1 MTFAE
6 RNVFLSRMWKE
17 LSEEERN
24 EFNRRA
30 LSEDVITK
38 KEQIKR
44 TLKKVKRECDNLKVL
59 GVKCLFMCDMG
70 KGDVDVFGHP
80 RAIQFV
86 ESNRLAPKFYS
97 FVNGDGKF
105 QI

>member
-44 TLKKVKRECDNLKVL
+44 TFKKVKRE
-59 GVKCLFMCDMG
+59 VKF
-70 KGDVDVFGHP
+70 
-80 RAIQFV
+80 
-86 ESNRLAPKFYS
+86 S
-97 FVNGDGKF
+97 
-105 QI
+105 QIE

>member
-6 RNVFLSRMWKE
+6 RNVFLSGMWKE

-38 KEQIKR
+38 NEQIKR
-44 TLKKVKRECDNLKVL
+44 TLKKVKRE
-59 GVKCLFMCDMG
+59 VKF
-70 KGDVDVFGHP
+70 
-80 RAIQFV
+80 
-86 ESNRLAPKFYS
+86 
-97 FVNGDGKF
+97 
-105 QI
+105 

>member
-44 TLKKVKRECDNLKVL
+44 TLKKVKRE
-59 GVKCLFMCDMG
+59 VKFLL
-70 KGDVDVFGHP
+70 
-80 RAIQFV
+80 I
-86 ESNRLAPKFYS
+86 E
-97 FVNGDGKF
+97 
-105 QI
+105 

>member
-17 LSEEERN
+17 LSEQERH

-30 LSEDVITK
+30 LSEDVITE

-44 TLKKVKRECDNLKVL
+44 TLKK
-59 GVKCLFMCDMG
+59 
-70 KGDVDVFGHP
+70 
-80 RAIQFV
+80 
-86 ESNRLAPKFYS
+86 S
-97 FVNGDGKF
+97 
-105 QI
+105 

>member
-1 MTFAE
+1 
-6 RNVFLSRMWKE
+6 MWKE

-44 TLKKVKRECDNLKVL
+44 TLKKVKREVTPNGFGGLILIISKPKHITILK
-59 GVKCLFMCDMG
+59 
-70 KGDVDVFGHP
+70 
-80 RAIQFV
+80 
-86 ESNRLAPKFYS
+86 
-97 FVNGDGKF
+97 
-105 QI
+105 

>member
-6 RNVFLSRMWKE
+6 RNVFLLRKWKE

-30 LSEDVITK
+30 LSEDVIK

-44 TLKKVKRECDNLKVL
+44 TWVKTARIISQAVYL
-59 GVKCLFMCDMG
+59 
-70 KGDVDVFGHP
+70 
-80 RAIQFV
+80 AA
-86 ESNRLAPKFYS
+86 NRLYQWRHDWTEHH
-97 FVNGDGKF
+97 NGSPYYPGHF
-105 QI
+105 QRPL

>member
-6 RNVFLSRMWKE
+6 RNVFLSGMWKE

-44 TLKKVKRECDNLKVL
+44 TLKKVKRE
-59 GVKCLFMCDMG
+59 VKFLL
-70 KGDVDVFGHP
+70 
-80 RAIQFV
+80 I
-86 ESNRLAPKFYS
+86 E
-97 FVNGDGKF
+97 
-105 QI
+105 

>member
-6 RNVFLSRMWKE
+6 RNVFLLRKWKE

-30 LSEDVITK
+30 LSEDVITE

-44 TLKKVKRECDNLKVL
+44 T
-59 GVKCLFMCDMG
+59 
-70 KGDVDVFGHP
+70 
-80 RAIQFV
+80 
-86 ESNRLAPKFYS
+86 
-97 FVNGDGKF
+97 
-105 QI
+105 

>member
-17 LSEEERN
+17 LSEEERS

-44 TLKKVKRECDNLKVL
+44 TLKKVKRE
-59 GVKCLFMCDMG
+59 VKF
-70 KGDVDVFGHP
+70 
-80 RAIQFV
+80 
-86 ESNRLAPKFYS
+86 
-97 FVNGDGKF
+97 
-105 QI
+105 

>member
-6 RNVFLSRMWKE
+6 RNVFLLRKWKE

-44 TLKKVKRECDNLKVL
+44 TLKKVKRE
-59 GVKCLFMCDMG
+59 VKF
-70 KGDVDVFGHP
+70 
-80 RAIQFV
+80 
-86 ESNRLAPKFYS
+86 
-97 FVNGDGKF
+97 
-105 QI
+105 